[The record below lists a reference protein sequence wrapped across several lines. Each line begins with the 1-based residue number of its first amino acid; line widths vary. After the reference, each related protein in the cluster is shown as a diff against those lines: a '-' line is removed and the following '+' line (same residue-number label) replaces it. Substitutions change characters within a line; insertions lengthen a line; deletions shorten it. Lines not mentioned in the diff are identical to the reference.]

1 MGEAY
6 LIPSIP
12 SIPSSD
18 VKTIYYVGTGPIY
31 TNTYDISLREV
42 DLGDTPSSISLIGYS
57 GNNLHNY
64 GRFMGSIS
72 QGSSC
77 MGPGSPE
84 YIKLEGSKLYVC
96 SWTYQANAGFQFYA
110 NNPNAVYIVMFVS

>member
-12 SIPSSD
+12 SSD
-18 VKTIYYVGTGPIY
+18 VKTTYYVGTGPIY
-31 TNTYDISLREV
+31 TNTYTISLREV
-42 DLGDTPSSISLIGYS
+42 DLGVTPSSVSLMGYS
-57 GNNLHNY
+57 GNSLNTY
-64 GRFMGSIS
+64 GGFIGSIS

-77 MGPGSPE
+77 IGPGSSE

-96 SWTYQANAGFQFYA
+96 SWTYTANGGFQFYA
-110 NNPNAVYIVMFVS
+110 NNPGVVYLVLYVL